1 MTQDFEIQ
9 QYKGTHGQM
18 ISIVQKT
25 GINTGFYG
33 SGSVAPVY
41 LTPFEAEELIKE
53 LTQAVNQ
60 ARNQSKYLGK
70 R

>member
-1 MTQDFEIQ
+1 MTQDFEIKQ
-9 QYKGTHGQM
+9 FKGTHGEM
-18 ISIVQKT
+18 ISIEQKT
-25 GINTGFYG
+25 GISFGFYG
-33 SGSVAPVY
+33 GGNINPVH
-41 LTPFEAEELIKE
+41 LTPFEVEQLIKE